1 MNETIKNLLERRS
14 VRGYKE
20 DLVPEEVLNEILEAG
35 EYAPSGMGQQGTLM
49 VVTQN
54 PELVAKLSK
63 MNADV
68 MGTREFDSW
77 ISEKSTCRSHKT
89 CFFCVKFLVFIYC
102 ILLQCVVK
110 YNKGG
115 ILHASYYIEI

>member
-1 MNETIKNLLERRS
+1 MRQQVIKHKNIKKEMSLSLYIKNM
-14 VRGYKE
+14 
-20 DLVPEEVLNEILEAG
+20 A
-35 EYAPSGMGQQGTLM
+35 
-49 VVTQN
+49 
-54 PELVAKLSK
+54 
-63 MNADV
+63 
-68 MGTREFDSW
+68 REFDSW

>member
-1 MNETIKNLLERRS
+1 MSSKVACLYIRVST
-14 VRGYKE
+14 E
-20 DLVPEEVLNEILEAG
+20 D
-35 EYAPSGMGQQGTLM
+35 QT
-49 VVTQN
+49 
-54 PELVAKLSK
+54 ELSPDA
-63 MNADV
+63 
-68 MGTREFDSW
+68 REFDSW

>member
-1 MNETIKNLLERRS
+1 MEKN
-14 VRGYKE
+14 K
-20 DLVPEEVLNEILEAG
+20 DFFALEAG
-35 EYAPSGMGQQGTLM
+35 SGLFEASDSSIGRI
-49 VVTQN
+49 
-54 PELVAKLSK
+54 
-63 MNADV
+63 
-68 MGTREFDSW
+68 TREFDSW

>member
-1 MNETIKNLLERRS
+1 MEEKVTKCS
-14 VRGYKE
+14 ASKKCGSCQYQGVPYKE
-20 DLVPEEVLNEILEAG
+20 QLA
-35 EYAPSGMGQQGTLM
+35 
-49 VVTQN
+49 
-54 PELVAKLSK
+54 AKQKRMKKL
-63 MNADV
+63 
-68 MGTREFDSW
+68 REFDSW

>member
-1 MNETIKNLLERRS
+1 MDYNITFYFRKEISSKLLT
-14 VRGYKE
+14 
-20 DLVPEEVLNEILEAG
+20 EEKI
-35 EYAPSGMGQQGTLM
+35 M
-49 VVTQN
+49 
-54 PELVAKLSK
+54 
-63 MNADV
+63 
-68 MGTREFDSW
+68 REFDSW

>member
-1 MNETIKNLLERRS
+1 MSI
-14 VRGYKE
+14 
-20 DLVPEEVLNEILEAG
+20 EVI
-35 EYAPSGMGQQGTLM
+35 
-49 VVTQN
+49 
-54 PELVAKLSK
+54 
-63 MNADV
+63 DV
-68 MGTREFDSW
+68 HNRIQKDSREFDSW

>member
-1 MNETIKNLLERRS
+1 MDNQNNKNNKNNKQGISFILLVTVITS
-14 VRGYKE
+14 I
-20 DLVPEEVLNEILEAG
+20 LVIA
-35 EYAPSGMGQQGTLM
+35 
-49 VVTQN
+49 
-54 PELVAKLSK
+54 
-63 MNADV
+63 
-68 MGTREFDSW
+68 REFDSW

>member
-1 MNETIKNLLERRS
+1 MRRTPSSGCYWGFVLCLRDTLYLFLAIAIIAYALRQIKFTQLLYFLYVS
-14 VRGYKE
+14 
-20 DLVPEEVLNEILEAG
+20 
-35 EYAPSGMGQQGTLM
+35 
-49 VVTQN
+49 
-54 PELVAKLSK
+54 
-63 MNADV
+63 
-68 MGTREFDSW
+68 REFDSW